1 MRARVPAR
9 SAVFKTVLA
18 AGLLWLAGCAQ
29 LRQVDDTPPTTVTPQ
44 LLVTPAPHIPWSPLL
59 WPGKHNVPFV
69 AAERQGRPALRVD
82 ADRSMSILR
91 QRLVD
96 APVRAGRLHFS
107 WLVDGMLEHADLG
120 VSGEDDAP
128 VRVVLAF
135 DGDRSKLSSRTKMQ
149 SELSRALLGED
160 LPYATLT
167 YVWCNTRPV
176 GTVLVSPRTDRVRK
190 IVVESGAG
198 RVGQW
203 LEYERNVA
211 EDFRRAFGED
221 PGPLIGVAL
230 MTDADNTAGKVSA
243 WYGALR
249 LSAPSASHPTP

>member
-1 MRARVPAR
+1 MLAQGRAYSTLWKAVATACALLLAACSHLIQEDSAP
-9 SAVFKTVLA
+9 SAVD
-18 AGLLWLAGCAQ
+18 GE
-29 LRQVDDTPPTTVTPQ
+29 
-44 LLVTPAPHIPWSPLL
+44 LLVTPATHIPWTPLL
-59 WPGKHNVPFV
+59 WPGKTNAPFV
-69 AAERQGRPALRVD
+69 ATQFQGRSALRVE
-82 ADRSMSILR
+82 ADKSMSILR

-96 APVRAGRLHFS
+96 APVRAEKLGFS

-160 LPYATLT
+160 LPYATLS

-203 LEYERNVA
+203 LDYERNVA
-211 EDFRRAFGED
+211 EDFRRAFGEE

-230 MTDADNTAGKVSA
+230 MTDADNTEGKVSA

-249 LSAPSASHPTP
+249 LTGPFKGNPTP